1 MPAQTFSEP
10 IVLQAKLFRGFS
22 DLSRLS
28 LLNALRTGPLTVSE
42 LVECTGLTQSNTS
55 NHLRCLLDCNLVTCQ
70 QQGRYVRYS
79 LSDPRVA
86 DLLTLS
92 KELLAEVAHGVSAC
106 SRYEAK
112 EDCC

>member
-1 MPAQTFSEP
+1 MPAQTLSAP

-28 LLNALRTGPLTVSE
+28 LLCALRTGPLTVSE
-42 LVECTGLTQSNTS
+42 LVERTGLTQSNAS
-55 NHLRCLLDCNLVTCQ
+55 NHLRCLLDCNLVTCEH
-70 QQGRYVRYS
+70 QGRYVRYS

-92 KELLAEVAHGVSAC
+92 GELLADVAHGVSAC
-106 SRYEAK
+106 SRYNAK
-112 EDCC
+112 EDYC

>member
-1 MPAQTFSEP
+1 MPTRTLSVP
-10 IVLQAKLFRGFS
+10 IALQAKLFRGFS

-28 LLNALRTGPLTVSE
+28 LLNALRTGSLTVSE
-42 LVECTGLTQSNTS
+42 LVKRTGLTQSNTS

-70 QQGRYVRYS
+70 QQGRYVCYS

-86 DLLTLS
+86 ELLTLS
-92 KELLAEVAHGVSAC
+92 EELLTEVAHGVSAC
-106 SRYEAK
+106 SQYHTK

>member
-1 MPAQTFSEP
+1 MPAPTLSST

-28 LLNALRTGPLTVSE
+28 LLHALRAGPLTVSE
-42 LVECTGLTQSNTS
+42 LVERTGLTQPNAS
-55 NHLRCLLDCNLVTCQ
+55 NHLRCLLDCNLVICE

-86 DLLTLS
+86 QLLALS
-92 KELLAEVAHGVSAC
+92 EELLADVAHGVSVC
-106 SRYEAK
+106 PRYDAK
-112 EDCC
+112 EECC

>member
-1 MPAQTFSEP
+1 MSTQMLSAS
-10 IVLQAKLFRGFS
+10 IVLQTKLFRGFS

-42 LVECTGLTQSNTS
+42 LVERTGLTQSNTS
-55 NHLRCLLDCNLVTCQ
+55 NHLHCLLDCNLVTCQ

-92 KELLAEVAHGVSAC
+92 EELLAEVAHGVSAC
-106 SRYEAK
+106 PRYDAK

>member
-1 MPAQTFSEP
+1 MPAPTLSSPF
-10 IVLQAKLFRGFS
+10 VLQTKLFRGFS

-42 LVECTGLTQSNTS
+42 LVERTGLTQSNTS
-55 NHLRCLLDCNLVTCQ
+55 NHLRCLLDCNLVACE

-86 DLLTLS
+86 DLLVLS
-92 KELLAEVAHGVSAC
+92 EELLADVAHGVSAC
-106 SRYEAK
+106 PRYYAK

>member
-1 MPAQTFSEP
+1 MHLPSVSSPT
-10 IVLQAKLFRGFS
+10 VLQTKLFRGFS

-42 LVECTGLTQSNTS
+42 LVERTGLTQSNTS
-55 NHLRCLLDCNLVTCQ
+55 NHLRCLLDCNLVSSH
-70 QQGRYVRYS
+70 QQGRYIRYS

-86 DLLTLS
+86 DLLALS
-92 KELLAEVAHGVSAC
+92 EELLADVAHGVSAC
-106 SRYEAK
+106 SHYERQ

>member
-1 MPAQTFSEP
+1 MLTPTLSSTLP
-10 IVLQAKLFRGFS
+10 LQAKLFRGFS

-42 LVECTGLTQSNTS
+42 LVEQTGLTQSNTS
-55 NHLRCLLDCNLVTCQ
+55 NHLRCLLDCNLVRCS
-70 QQGRYVRYS
+70 QQGRYMRYS

-86 DLLTLS
+86 HLLELS
-92 KELLAEVAHGVSAC
+92 EELLADVAHGVSAC
-106 SRYEAK
+106 SRYETK